1 MEPIRKAGLLGG
13 GWAARFALNGIDVTV
28 FDPDPEAERKIE
40 AVMENARRALKKLV
54 RAPLPQPGIVRVVDT
69 VEEAAA
75 GADFI
80 QESAPEREDLKRA
93 LLTEAS
99 RAAPPAAI
107 IASSTSGL
115 LPSRLQAD
123 CTHPERLCV
132 GHPFNPVYL
141 LPLVEVVG
149 GGETAETTKQRA
161 ADIYRSLGMHPLIVR
176 KEIDAFL
183 SDRLMEALWREA
195 LHLIDDGIATTDEID
210 QAVCYGPG
218 LRWSFMDTF
227 LTYRLAGGEA
237 GMRHFLH
244 QFGPTLELPWSKMEG
259 PELTE
264 GLIERIAE
272 QSDAQAGD
280 TGLRDLERLRDD
292 CLVSVIHGLNDHDH
306 GAGAVLHAYER
317 NLRQAGEPKATGPD
331 PALRLH
337 SEPVRPEWIDYNGHL
352 SEAYYVLVLGHA
364 TDALYDHLGMGPDYR
379 EENSLSL
386 YTVEAHVRYLKE
398 VPPDVTL
405 DVETR
410 IFGFDEK
417 RIRFGHVLSV
427 EGVERATEELMVLH
441 VDTEAGGTRPMPQ
454 AVQDHLAGLVDKAP
468 PDWAGRSVTLL
479 WTGCGLQL

>member
-1 MEPIRKAGLLGG
+1 MEPIRKAGLLGGGVIGG

-80 QESAPEREDLKRA
+80 QESAPERGDLKRA

-195 LHLIDDGIATTDEID
+195 LHLIDDGVATTDEID

-218 LRWSFMDTF
+218 
-227 LTYRLAGGEA
+227 A
-237 GMRHFLH
+237 
-244 QFGPTLELPWSKMEG
+244 
-259 PELTE
+259 
-264 GLIERIAE
+264 
-272 QSDAQAGD
+272 
-280 TGLRDLERLRDD
+280 
-292 CLVSVIHGLNDHDH
+292 
-306 GAGAVLHAYER
+306 
-317 NLRQAGEPKATGPD
+317 
-331 PALRLH
+331 
-337 SEPVRPEWIDYNGHL
+337 
-352 SEAYYVLVLGHA
+352 
-364 TDALYDHLGMGPDYR
+364 
-379 EENSLSL
+379 
-386 YTVEAHVRYLKE
+386 
-398 VPPDVTL
+398 
-405 DVETR
+405 
-410 IFGFDEK
+410 
-417 RIRFGHVLSV
+417 
-427 EGVERATEELMVLH
+427 
-441 VDTEAGGTRPMPQ
+441 
-454 AVQDHLAGLVDKAP
+454 
-468 PDWAGRSVTLL
+468 
-479 WTGCGLQL
+479 

>member
-1 MEPIRKAGLLGG
+1 MEPISRAGLLGGGVIGG

-28 FDPDPEAERKIE
+28 YDPDPEAERKIA
-40 AVMENARRALKKLV
+40 AVMGNARRSFGKLV
-54 RAPLPQPGIVRVVDT
+54 RAPLPKPGIVRVVGT

-93 LLTEAS
+93 LLAEAS
-99 RAAPPAAI
+99 RAAPPATI

-115 LPSRLQAD
+115 LPSRLQTGCAN
-123 CTHPERLCV
+123 PERVCV

-149 GGETAETTKQRA
+149 GEKTAETTKQRA
-161 ADIYRSLGMHPLIVR
+161 AGIYRSLGMHPLIVR

-195 LHLIDDGIATTDEID
+195 LHIIGDGVATTDEID

-218 LRWSFMDTF
+218 LRWSFMGTF

-244 QFGPTLELPWSKMEG
+244 QFGPTLKLPWSKMEG
-259 PELTE
+259 PDLTE

-272 QSDAQAGD
+272 QSDDQAGGTD
-280 TGLRDLERLRDD
+280 LRQLERLRDD
-292 CLVSVIHGLNDHDH
+292 CLISVIHGLNDHDH

-317 NLRQAGEPKATGPD
+317 KLREVADSERDGQV
-331 PALRLH
+331 LNLH

-364 TDALYDHLGMGPDYR
+364 TDALYDHLGMGAEYR
-379 EENSLSL
+379 DENLRSL
-386 YTVEAHVRYLKE
+386 YTVEAHIRYLKE
-398 VPPDVTL
+398 VPPAVTL

-427 EGVERATEELMVLH
+427 DGVERATEELMVLH
-441 VDTEAGGTRPMPQ
+441 VDTAGGGTRPMPQ
-454 AVQDHLAGLVDKAP
+454 AVQDRLAGLVDPAP
-468 PDWAGRSVTLL
+468 PDWAGRSVEL
-479 WTGCGLQL
+479 

>member
-1 MEPIRKAGLLGG
+1 MEIRKAGLLGGGVIGG
-13 GWAARFALNGIDVTV
+13 GWAARFALNGVDVTV

-40 AVMENARRALKKLV
+40 AVMENARRAVGKLV
-54 RAPLPQPGIVRVVDT
+54 RAPLPKPGTVRVVDT
-69 VEEAAA
+69 IAEAAA

-93 LLTEAS
+93 LLAEAS
-99 RAAPPAAI
+99 RAANPDVI

-115 LPSRLQAD
+115 LPSCLQAD
-123 CTHPERLCV
+123 CVNPERLCV

-149 GGETAETTKQRA
+149 GNETTPETKDRA

-176 KEIDAFL
+176 KEVDAFL

-195 LHLIDDGIATTDEID
+195 LHLINDGVATTDEID

-218 LRWSFMDTF
+218 LRWSFMGTF

-244 QFGPTLELPWSKMEG
+244 QFGPTLQLPWSKMEG
-259 PELTE
+259 PELSE
-264 GLIERIAE
+264 DLIERIAE
-272 QSDAQAGD
+272 QSDDQAANQAAGSD
-280 TGLRDLERLRDD
+280 LRKLERLRDD

-317 NLRQAGEPKATGPD
+317 KLRQALEPDENGAD
-331 PALRLH
+331 RVLRLH

-352 SEAYYVLVLGHA
+352 SEAYYVLVLSHA

-379 EENSLSL
+379 EDNSRSL
-386 YTVEAHVRYLKE
+386 YTVEGHVRYLKE
-398 VPPDVTL
+398 VPPDVTV
-405 DVETR
+405 DVDTR

-427 EGVERATEELMVLH
+427 DGVERATEELIVLH
-441 VDTEAGGTRPMPQ
+441 VDTVAGGTRPMPQ
-454 AVQDHLAGLVDKAP
+454 TVQDCLAELVDPAP
-468 PDWAGRSVTLL
+468 PDWAGRSVNL
-479 WTGCGLQL
+479 